1 MGRDSVQHRIDLIF
15 FIIIFLRSKVMKSQR
30 DKLRKTRSEMEIDL
44 TIESPSLNA
53 QDSSKKNRVS
63 PPMFSLGGGSR
74 QKSDDLLDMDDDIQ
88 VVDED
93 FTLDIGMSLT

>member
-1 MGRDSVQHRIDLIF
+1 
-15 FIIIFLRSKVMKSQR
+15 
-30 DKLRKTRSEMEIDL
+30 MEIDL

-63 PPMFSLGGGSR
+63 PPMFSLDGGSR

-93 FTLDIGMSLT
+93 FTLDIGMSLTNTGYAKKTKKKFTKQTVNKIYERYKF